1 MAVMKVGAAGIETM
15 SGALKRPKKQDGH
28 NHGNYLVATHRTAAT
43 TNPNCQRV
51 YSFDADLYKR
61 STPVTTEEL
70 AKRGRFAAVSAAVAA
85 RAKDLNKMGP
95 DKTAFNAQND
105 QPGGKK
111 TMKKYL
117 WSLEL
122 DAWDQAHP
130 QG

>member
-51 YSFDADLYKR
+51 YSFDADRYKR

-70 AKRGRFAAVSAAVAA
+70 GSCERPQQDGSGQDCVQRAEGSAGWQKDHEELPLVSRA
-85 RAKDLNKMGP
+85 RCLG
-95 DKTAFNAQND
+95 
-105 QPGGKK
+105 
-111 TMKKYL
+111 
-117 WSLEL
+117 
-122 DAWDQAHP
+122 
-130 QG
+130 

>member
-28 NHGNYLVATHRTAAT
+28 NHGNYLVATHRVAAT

-51 YSFDADLYKR
+51 YSFDADRYKR
-61 STPVTTEEL
+61 STPVSAHE
-70 AKRGRFAAVSAAVAA
+70 RDIRNRFTAVATA
-85 RAKDLNKMGP
+85 VANRAQDLTQITQ
-95 DKTAFNAQND
+95 DQIAFNAQKD

-117 WSLEL
+117 WSLEMATY
-122 DAWDQAHP
+122 DAAHP